1 MEDQSVK
8 IQRCSNLIK
17 GFMVLVIFMQALQI
31 YQTNV
36 MDLGALAGAFGVL
49 SLLRGLL
56 LSPSLL
62 AAPIKYWFKAN
73 YTFPQESYK
82 YLLLAFILIIVSAF

>member
-1 MEDQSVK
+1 MEDQLNK
-8 IQRCSNLIK
+8 IQRSTNLIK
-17 GFMVLVIFMQALQI
+17 GFMALVVLMQAVQI

-36 MDLGALAGAFGVL
+36 MDWGALAGAFGVL

-62 AAPIKYWFKAN
+62 ASPIKYWFKAN
-73 YTFPQESYK
+73 FSLSKESYK
-82 YLLLAFILIIVSAF
+82 YFILAFVLIVVSAF